1 MINKFKKICR
11 GNAIVSLICGL
22 AGVFIGA
29 FILFVVLYTGG
40 VINKK
45 GTASAENP
53 KTGKVPSPTASAE
66 PAPSES
72 PSSDHTDGASKD
84 LKEGEKGQTSIN
96 YSSKTS
102 VLSQDSSIVA
112 DAVAKVAPAV
122 VNIDT
127 TTTRRVYT
135 GNGLGLLDP
144 FGEFGD
150 VQVQEVPR
158 GMGTGMIVSEDGLI
172 LTNNHVVAKAQTI
185 TVTLNDKSQYKAK
198 PVGTDTISD
207 LAILRIENPDRRFPT
222 VKLTNSESLRIGD
235 WVVAIGNPMGVG
247 QTATLGVLSAR
258 NRSLNDSNIDL
269 RNLLQTDA
277 AINPGNSGGPLIN
290 MNGEVVGINTA
301 IISSAQGI
309 GFAIPAEIANTV
321 AESILAHGRVL
332 RPYLGIQMMTL
343 SPEAKNYLG
352 IDQKIKGVI
361 IGGIIPNSPAFK
373 GGLKNNDVIIA
384 INGKNIPDVRE
395 IQSFI
400 RSQKIGDRITV
411 KILREGKEQ
420 QITVTLE
427 EMPSGNVRSAIRG
440 RNDR

>member
-1 MINKFKKICR
+1 MINKLRKITR

-29 FILFVVLYTGG
+29 FILFIVLYTGG

-45 GTASAENP
+45 GAAANRPETEDAP
-53 KTGKVPSPTASAE
+53 RPTASA
-66 PAPSES
+66 S
-72 PSSDHTDGASKD
+72 PDSSASPEDKDKTSKD
-84 LKEGEKGQTSIN
+84 LKDYEKDQASIN

-102 VLSQDSSIVA
+102 ALAQGSSIVA

-135 GNGLGLLDP
+135 GSGLGLLDP

-158 GMGTGMIVSEDGLI
+158 GMGTGMIVSEDGLV

-198 PVGTDTISD
+198 PVGTDPISD
-207 LAILRIENPDRRFPT
+207 LAILRIENPDRKFPT

-290 MNGEVVGINTA
+290 MNGEVIGINTA
-301 IISSAQGI
+301 IISTAQGI

-332 RPYLGIQMMTL
+332 RPYLGIEMAAL
-343 SPEAKNYLG
+343 SPAAKNYLG
-352 IDQKIKGVI
+352 IDQKVNGVI
-361 IGGIIPNSPAFK
+361 IGGVVRNSPAEK
-373 GGLKNNDVIIA
+373 GGLKTNDVIIA
-384 INGKNIPDVRE
+384 INGSSIPDVRE
-395 IQSFI
+395 IQAFI
-400 RSQKIGDRITV
+400 RSQKIGDKMTV

-420 QITVTLE
+420 EKTITLE
-427 EMPSGNVRSAIRG
+427 EMPSGSFRAQRQLK
-440 RNDR
+440 NDR

>member
-1 MINKFKKICR
+1 MIKSFKKIRR

-29 FILFVVLYTGG
+29 FILFIVLYTGG
-40 VINKK
+40 AINKK
-45 GTASAENP
+45 GAAAVENP
-53 KTGKVPSPTASAE
+53 ETAETPRPAASAE
-66 PAPSES
+66 PAPSEN
-72 PSSDHTDGASKD
+72 TDSASKD
-84 LKEGEKGQTSIN
+84 LKEGEKGQTTIN

-102 VLSQDSSIVA
+102 ALAQGSSIVA

-207 LAILRIENPDRRFPT
+207 LAILRIENPDRKFPT

-332 RPYLGIQMMTL
+332 RPYLGIQMMPL

-361 IGGIIPNSPAFK
+361 ISGVIPNSPAFK
-373 GGLKNNDVIIA
+373 GGLKNNDVIIS
-384 INGKNIPDVRE
+384 IDGKNIPDVRE

-400 RSQKIGDRITV
+400 RSQKIGDKMTV

-427 EMPSGNVRSAIRG
+427 EMPSGNIRSSIRG